1 MEKTREQL
9 EERKVKG
16 IQKFG
21 GRNLMIWDCVEWNE
35 VGMQS
40 STSLFW
46 GSVCFEACRSQRLMK
61 KTLSFYKII
70 TPN

>member
-35 VGMQS
+35 VGILCQVEGRMNA
-40 STSLFW
+40 
-46 GSVCFEACRSQRLMK
+46 E
-61 KTLSFYKII
+61 
-70 TPN
+70 